1 MLRLCTASSLITA
14 LFALAGASS
23 SCWDAKR
30 PSLAVD
36 GCSAGAALLQTRG
49 TLGKLSARGSVFILG
64 GAGQSCSEAGMEDV
78 AENDCEAACQIGA
91 VTGLKKGQGFKGF
104 KKGYWGHT
112 FPKCF
117 AVVSGPWRGNCHW
130 NLDGSAHEYTNVR
143 NRAVCR
149 RVGGDAGE
157 EEATGAE
164 DAAETDD
171 EVKQSSEA
179 GEEVDVESE
188 EVSDLEE
195 ITEVDDKVE
204 EAIEA

>member
-30 PSLAVD
+30 PALAID
-36 GCSAGAALLQTRG
+36 SCSAGAALLQTSG
-49 TLGKLSARGSVFILG
+49 TLGKLSARGSVFVLG

-91 VTGLKKGQGFKGF
+91 VTELKKGQGFKGF

-130 NLDGSAHEYTNVR
+130 NLNTAAKSYTNGR

-149 RVGGDAGE
+149 SVGGGATE
-157 EEATGAE
+157 EEAAE
-164 DAAETDD
+164 MEETP
-171 EVKQSSEA
+171 E
-179 GEEVDVESE
+179 
-188 EVSDLEE
+188 L
-195 ITEVDDKVE
+195 
-204 EAIEA
+204 